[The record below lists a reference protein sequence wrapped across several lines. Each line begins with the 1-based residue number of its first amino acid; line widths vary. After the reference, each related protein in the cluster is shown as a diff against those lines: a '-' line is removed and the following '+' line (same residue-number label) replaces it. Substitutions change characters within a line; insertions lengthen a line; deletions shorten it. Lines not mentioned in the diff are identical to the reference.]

1 MKNLS
6 VYIHVPFCK
15 RKCSYCDFV
24 SVSKPHEYQEKYIDA
39 LVLEI
44 TSSQKLSES
53 HNLNTIYIGGGTPSY
68 LNEALLEKLL
78 VAIGN
83 VYNLATVKEYTFECN
98 PESVSEDKF
107 RLLKKYGVNRI
118 SFGLQSTNDE
128 ELLALRRSHDFKTF
142 LDSYALAR
150 KIGFK
155 NISVDLMFSI
165 PGQSMDSLGETLKNI
180 VEIAPEHISCYSLIV
195 EENTL
200 MNRWVNEGKICL
212 HTDDEYVDMY
222 RLVTD
227 FLEKKD
233 YTQYEISNF
242 SKKGYESIHNK
253 AYWIRDNYLGLGV
266 AAHSLIDDRRFAN
279 IENIDD
285 YMEKIEDM
293 ESPVSP
299 DSVEKLTPSDIV
311 NEMIFLGLRMNQG
324 IEVAIIKE
332 QIKKTHER
340 HGPALE
346 AAAIFD
352 TKIHKLCKANLLEIQ
367 DNRISLT
374 QKGREISN
382 TVFAELMV
390 D

>member
-44 TSSQKLSES
+44 RNSQKLTEA

-68 LNEALLEKLL
+68 LNEVLLEKLL
-78 VAIGN
+78 LAIDSA
-83 VYNLATVKEYTFECN
+83 YNLATVKEYTFECN
-98 PESVSEDKF
+98 PESVSENKL
-107 RLLKKYGVNRI
+107 RLLKKYGINRI
-118 SFGLQSTNDE
+118 SFGLQSTDAD
-128 ELLALRRSHDFKTF
+128 ELLTLRRSHDFKTF
-142 LDSYALAR
+142 LASYALAR
-150 KIGFK
+150 KAGFA
-155 NISVDLMFSI
+155 NISVDLMFAI
-165 PGQSMDSLGETLKNI
+165 PGQTMVSLGQTLKNI
-180 VEIAPEHISCYSLIV
+180 VDVNPEHISCYSLIV

-200 MNRWVNEGKICL
+200 MNRWVNEGKISL
-212 HTDDEYVDMY
+212 PTDDDYVDMY

-227 FLEKKD
+227 FLAKND
-233 YTQYEISNF
+233 YAQYEISNF
-242 SKKGYESIHNK
+242 SKKTYESLHNT

-279 IENIDD
+279 VDDIDD
-285 YMEKIEDM
+285 YMEKIENM
-293 ESPVSP
+293 ESPVNP
-299 DSVEKLTPSDIV
+299 DSVEKLTSSDIV

-324 IEVAIIKE
+324 IELTTIKE
-332 QIKKTHER
+332 QIQKIHVR
-340 HGPALE
+340 HGAALE
-346 AAAIFD
+346 DVAVFD
-352 TKIHKLCKANLLEIQ
+352 TKIQKLYKDGLLKIQ
-367 DNRISLT
+367 DKRISLT